1 MNAELLKEQYGSIR
15 DARMALARIQSEL
28 VAMEDRREIY
38 TTTEAMVEQ
47 FRDAIGYMPEERFAA
62 IFLDMNKKQLGPIV
76 VYDGGSTSRTM
87 LYPRNLFRD
96 ALARDATN
104 LVICHNHPSGI
115 KEPSPADRQLTRKV
129 EELGASLEVILRDHI
144 IITQTSHT
152 SFKDIGLL

>member
-15 DARMALARIQSEL
+15 DARLALAKMQAEL

-47 FRDAIGYMPEERFAA
+47 FRDAIGYMPEERFVA

-76 VYDGGSTSRTM
+76 VYDGGSTNKTI

-115 KEPSPADRQLTRKV
+115 KEPSSADRQLTRKV
-129 EELGASLEVILRDHI
+129 EELGASLGIVLLDHI

>member
-1 MNAELLKEQYGSIR
+1 MNAEILKEQYGSIR
-15 DARMALARIQSEL
+15 DARLALAKMQAEL

-38 TTTEAMVEQ
+38 FTTEAMVEQ

-76 VYDGGSTSRTM
+76 VYEGGATNRAV

-104 LVICHNHPSGI
+104 LVICHNHPSGV
-115 KEPSPADRQLTRKV
+115 KEPSAADRQLTRKV
-129 EELGASLEVILRDHI
+129 EELGASLDVVLRDHI
-144 IITQTSHT
+144 IITQTGHT

>member
-38 TTTEAMVEQ
+38 ITTEAMVEQ
-47 FRDAIGYMPEERFAA
+47 FRDAIGYMPEERFVA

-76 VYDGGSTSRTM
+76 VYDGGSTNKTIV
-87 LYPRNLFRD
+87 YPRNLFRD

-115 KEPSPADRQLTRKV
+115 KEPSSADRQLTRHLG
-129 EELGASLEVILRDHI
+129 ELGASLGIVLLDHI